1 MQYETGCCRKKTD
14 HHYDCRTPADFIRK
28 SIIYNSV
35 YLRGDPVITVL
46 MIFPTA
52 YGAINLESDGAMSEK
67 LDKNDPE
74 TV

>member
-1 MQYETGCCRKKTD
+1 
-14 HHYDCRTPADFIRK
+14 
-28 SIIYNSV
+28 
-35 YLRGDPVITVL
+35 